1 MRVGTGQTALAAM
14 VDAGMSD
21 AAIADSMGVS
31 DRTILR
37 WRQRDGLASQWGRE
51 AAYGGLTRYRKGCR
65 CDRCA
70 QANRD
75 AQAEFRRHAQK
86 VTGPR
91 AARGGMPWT
100 PEEDALLLSS
110 EGGSAMAKAIQLRR
124 TYSSVAN
131 RLNVLRRQGA
141 DRA

>member
-1 MRVGTGQTALAAM
+1 MRTFAERVAEGK
-14 VDAGMSD
+14 SD
-21 AAIADSMGVS
+21 AELAEVYGVT

-51 AAYGGLTRYRKGCR
+51 AAHGGLTRYRKGCR

-100 PEEDALLLSS
+100 PEEDALLMSP